1 MKLLKRTI
9 SLDDLKTK
17 QEGLSY
23 GIFTA
28 TSIYMKINL
37 IQTIDDMGIVTNL
50 PFERFGYPCRTLTG
64 SIATTNITCYNGIG
78 TPPTSGELTA
88 VPSGGVEPYTYQWSN
103 GGIDATISNLGPGIY
118 DVIITDS
125 EGCQI
130 TLRGIVNVTESAN
143 PELMGQFG
151 DNQYYRIPSSQG
163 GYQEISPNGYIV
175 SGQEL
180 NLNSL
185 TVPYNTN
192 TIILCTGQKITL
204 STSIPYS
211 SYSWNTG
218 SDTPT
223 IQIEEAGTYTVNVIG
238 SDGCEGTSSITIEY
252 INIPEPK
259 FEFNKPHKS
268 GNGTIDDPYVFCTNQ
283 YPVLLTLANSPYF
296 DTWTWN
302 TGVSDIVSI
311 VPSNTPL
318 ASYGFNNSGY
328 ISSICCPVGTPNCQQ
343 IQTPLIW
350 IRYSNL
356 SADGCGIESIEGV
369 GVSG

>member
-88 VPSGGVEPYTYQWSN
+88 VPLGGVEPYTYQWSN
-103 GGIDATISNLGPGIY
+103 GGIGATISNLGPGIY
-118 DVIITDS
+118 DVIITDN

-130 TLRGIVNVTESAN
+130 TLRGIVDVTESDA
-143 PELMGQFG
+143 PELIGKFTL
-151 DNQYYRIPSSQG
+151 DQYYRIPSSQG
-163 GYQEISPNGYIV
+163 GYQEVPPNGYITAGPV
-175 SGQEL
+175 

-192 TIILCTGQKITL
+192 TIILCTNQEITL

-211 SYSWNTG
+211 SYSWDTG
-218 SDTPT
+218 SVEPNIT
-223 IQIEEAGTYTVNVIG
+223 IEEAGTYTVNVIG

-259 FEFNKPHKS
+259 FEFNKNPID
-268 GNGTIDDPYVFCTNQ
+268 GIGTIDDPYVFCTDQ
-283 YPVLLTLANSPYF
+283 YPVLLTLANSSYF

-311 VPSNTPL
+311 VPSNTGVL

-356 SADGCGIESIEGV
+356 PSEGCTGGIDGIIGTNG
-369 GVSG
+369 